1 MTTEK
6 TVRERIRELEEERA
20 DAIKKAQEQPGL
32 PEMEIVYGGVFR
44 RRRVD
49 SHVDARRPV

>member
-32 PEMEIVYGGVFR
+32 PEMEIVYGGVLR

-49 SHVDARRPV
+49 SHADASRPL